1 MDNTDCY
8 RTPKKQDIIMDC
20 NKLMNAPI
28 KNQDNN
34 VFKNNDRKNYN
45 KIVLE
50 LDKILDNI
58 NEIQEKKNIK

>member
-8 RTPKKQDIIMDC
+8 RTPKKQGIIMDC
-20 NKLMNAPI
+20 NNLMNAPI

>member
-8 RTPKKQDIIMDC
+8 RTPKKQGIIMDC

-50 LDKILDNI
+50 LDKIFEDI
-58 NEIQEKKNIK
+58 DDIQVKKNKK

>member
-8 RTPKKQDIIMDC
+8 GTPKKQGIIMDY
-20 NKLMNAPI
+20 NKIMNAPI

>member
-8 RTPKKQDIIMDC
+8 RTPKKQGIIMDC

-50 LDKILDNI
+50 LDKI
-58 NEIQEKKNIK
+58 